1 MARTA
6 LAAVAATLVFSAAP
20 ASATC
25 GHAQLPARGAPAGVA
40 PLAIGDSVMI
50 GAARPLAHRG
60 FEVDA
65 KCGRS
70 PHGGLYV
77 LRHRRR
83 RHTLPESVVMALGTN
98 FFITSRQ
105 IGKALR
111 ILGRR
116 RTLFLVTPYRSWR
129 AVGNAP
135 IRRAASRRP
144 ARVTMIDW
152 SSLAYG
158 HDWWF
163 QADGTHLL
171 RPGVAVYTRLLKRAV
186 WARQR
191 ASFG

>member
-1 MARTA
+1 V
-6 LAAVAATLVFSAAP
+6 LAASLAFGVTPV
-20 ASATC
+20 SATC
-25 GHAQLPARGAPAGVA
+25 GHAQISGRGAPDGVA

-70 PHGGLYV
+70 PHGGLFA
-77 LRHRRR
+77 LRRRHR

-111 ILGRR
+111 ILGPR

-129 AVGNAP
+129 AVGNTP
-135 IRRAASRRP
+135 IRRAASRW
-144 ARVTMIDW
+144 AGRVTMIDW
-152 SSLAYG
+152 SSIAYG
-158 HDWWF
+158 HSWWF
-163 QADGTHLL
+163 QGDGTHLL
-171 RPGVAVYTRLLKRAV
+171 RPGIRAYSRLLQRSV
-186 WARQR
+186 WETQR

>member
-1 MARTA
+1 VFAAA
-6 LAAVAATLVFSAAP
+6 LALAAAP

-25 GHAQLPARGAPAGVA
+25 GHEQLPARGAPAGVA
-40 PLAIGDSVMI
+40 PLAIGDSVML

-70 PHGGLYV
+70 PYGGLFV
-77 LRHRRR
+77 LRRRHR
-83 RHTLPESVVMALGTN
+83 RHTLPETVVMALGTN

-144 ARVTMIDW
+144 GRVTMIDW

-163 QADGTHLL
+163 QGDGTHLL
-171 RPGVAVYTRLLKRAV
+171 RPGVAAYTGLLKRAV

>member
-1 MARTA
+1 MCG
-6 LAAVAATLVFSAAP
+6 LAAAP

-25 GHAQLPARGAPAGVA
+25 GEAQLPARGAPGGVA
-40 PLAIGDSVMI
+40 PLAIGDSVMV
-50 GAARPLAHRG
+50 GAAHPLAHRG

-70 PHGGLYV
+70 PRGGLY
-77 LRHRRR
+77 LLRRR
-83 RHTLPESVVMALGTN
+83 LRRGTLPESVVMALGTN

-105 IGKALR
+105 ITKALR

-129 AVGNAP
+129 AVGNTP

-144 ARVTMIDW
+144 GRVTMIDW

-158 HDWWF
+158 HDWWL
-163 QADGTHLL
+163 QSDGTHLL
-171 RPGVAVYTRLLKRAV
+171 RPGVAAYTDLLKRAV